1 MDVELDPLAGPD
13 GGRKS
18 ERKAFFWCDQIE
30 KMGKDKG
37 YLNFIKRGHRIEA
50 RYRDERNRVD
60 EESRRRYNSL
70 WSNVEI
76 LKPAIYG
83 KTPTPLAERKFGDK
97 DPVARGAAQILER
110 ALRNEIEICGFNE
123 AMSQAVSDYLLPGRG
138 TLWVRYEPQIEAG
151 ISLPNEDSIDMQDRP
166 GQINSDEDANT
177 GEDLDSDE
185 TSQEPKDRSDPED
198 LDKDGDTSEES
209 PVEEKLESTG
219 DQIVR
224 ESTPIDYIHWEDF
237 LIFPAQ
243 ARTWAEVV
251 AVGKRVFLTYEQ
263 MRDRFGKEIAKAI
276 PLEKD
281 ERQKDRYENTNAENE
296 VKGEIFEIWSKQD
309 RTVYWVATGYDFLL
323 DRKDDPLNLENFF
336 PTPRP
341 IIANQT
347 TGTLLPVADYIQYQ
361 DQATQIDEL
370 SQRIAMLTRA
380 CKVVGTY
387 NAAAKGIQR
396 LLNESTENEL
406 IPVDDWAMFAG
417 DKGGVAGQMSFMPL
431 KEIIGVL
438 NELMSLKEKQIEEMD
453 RLTGINDL
461 MRGTTDARETL
472 GGQRLKSN
480 NTGTR
485 LTARQNE
492 VARFARDTVR
502 IMADIMAQHF
512 SPQSL
517 VEASG
522 AMYEEGLGPD
532 QDIMQKLRAEQPPPA
547 PALPAP
553 PPAMAGGPSGLPHPP
568 MPGAGPSAPPSP
580 MGAGPPG
587 VPPPGSSAPPMPQP
601 GQNVVPFPK
610 PPMSAPPGGPAGAPP
625 GMPVTAP
632 PVAPGLP
639 MPPPPDPMQVELQ
652 KASQRIS
659 EAIKL
664 IRDERFRGFRVD
676 IEVDSTIYGDAAQEK
691 GDRTEFI
698 SEVTKYLQTSMAMA
712 AQVPEILPLLGKLL
726 QFGVRGFRVGRDLE
740 STIEEFCDSAVKI
753 AKQKQAQ
760 AAAQPN
766 PEQIKANAQ
775 AQQAQATAHAAELR
789 SQADMAKSKN
799 DITTANIDAQS
810 SQQQAQAEVIRQKE
824 ESAGEQANN
833 QADMIMK
840 QMDVRMR
847 EMEMKM
853 EAMRMHAEAM
863 KPPPAPPT
871 NPASMTGGVGK

>member
-1 MDVELDPLAGPD
+1 MDIELDPLAGPD

-18 ERKAFFWCDQIE
+18 ERKAHFWCDQIE
-30 KMGKDKG
+30 RMGKDKG
-37 YLNFIKRGHRIEA
+37 YLNFIKRGHKIEA

-60 EESRRRYNSL
+60 EDSRRRYNSL

-83 KTPTPLAERKFGDK
+83 KTPTPLAERKFSDK

-110 ALRNEIEICGFNE
+110 ALRNEIEICGFHE
-123 AMSQAVSDYLLPGRG
+123 AMNQAVSDYLLPGRG

-151 ISLPNEDSIDMQDRP
+151 VSLSNEDSIDMEDNQ
-166 GQINSDEDANT
+166 GQINSDADAT
-177 GEDLDSDE
+177 DGEELE
-185 TSQEPKDRSDPED
+185 PED
-198 LDKDGDTSEES
+198 QDIEDKDQDKDITEED
-209 PVEEKLESTG
+209 PAEEKLTSTG

-224 ESTPIDYIHWEDF
+224 ESTPVDYIHWEDF

-243 ARTWAEVV
+243 ARTWSEVV
-251 AVGKRVFLTYEQ
+251 AIGKRVFLTYEQ

-281 ERQKDRYENTNAENE
+281 ERQKDRYENSHQENE

-309 RTVYWVATGYDFLL
+309 RTVYWVATGYDYLM

-336 PTPRP
+336 PVPRP

-370 SQRIAMLTRA
+370 SQRIAMLTKA

-396 LLNESTENEL
+396 LLNESVENEL

-438 NELMSLKEKQIEEMD
+438 NELMALKQKQIEEMD

-517 VEASG
+517 V
-522 AMYEEGLGPD
+522 
-532 QDIMQKLRAEQPPPA
+532 
-547 PALPAP
+547 
-553 PPAMAGGPSGLPHPP
+553 
-568 MPGAGPSAPPSP
+568 
-580 MGAGPPG
+580 
-587 VPPPGSSAPPMPQP
+587 
-601 GQNVVPFPK
+601 
-610 PPMSAPPGGPAGAPP
+610 
-625 GMPVTAP
+625 
-632 PVAPGLP
+632 
-639 MPPPPDPMQVELQ
+639 
-652 KASQRIS
+652 
-659 EAIKL
+659 
-664 IRDERFRGFRVD
+664 
-676 IEVDSTIYGDAAQEK
+676 
-691 GDRTEFI
+691 
-698 SEVTKYLQTSMAMA
+698 
-712 AQVPEILPLLGKLL
+712 
-726 QFGVRGFRVGRDLE
+726 
-740 STIEEFCDSAVKI
+740 
-753 AKQKQAQ
+753 
-760 AAAQPN
+760 
-766 PEQIKANAQ
+766 
-775 AQQAQATAHAAELR
+775 
-789 SQADMAKSKN
+789 
-799 DITTANIDAQS
+799 
-810 SQQQAQAEVIRQKE
+810 
-824 ESAGEQANN
+824 
-833 QADMIMK
+833 
-840 QMDVRMR
+840 
-847 EMEMKM
+847 
-853 EAMRMHAEAM
+853 
-863 KPPPAPPT
+863 
-871 NPASMTGGVGK
+871 